1 MSRIMLSLA
10 AIGVLIL
17 LLAGVTGQRVSAPPA
32 QDLGYF
38 HAMAGHA
45 SPSLELGDANM
56 QVKAVAARRHATV
69 SEVHRLLQEF
79 TDNNAGVPL
88 ADRRVDLEGLNQK
101 LDELWPMK

>member
-10 AIGVLIL
+10 VIGMLIL
-17 LLAGVTGQRVSAPPA
+17 LLAGVTGQKAPAPPA

-38 HAMAGHA
+38 HAMPGHT

-69 SEVHRLLQEF
+69 AEVHHLLQEF
-79 TDNNAGVPL
+79 TDNSVGVPL
-88 ADRRVDLEGLNQK
+88 ADRRVDLESLNQK